1 MRSAPCSINDFVVP
15 TIKFALTHSHFFFP
29 DRQLPRPDIDVMY
42 YIDPPV
48 IECTSCRIKLC
59 RYCLH
64 SVNVTY
70 THHCHDVN
78 ESLHQLFGNAL
89 FFLPFTIC
97 GGVHTVCVFCSSGR
111 FNGGDIFL
119 RGVLQQVLTAFFG
132 FLATNVY
139 PFSGSCDAYLRAH
152 FLGFVLPLRDERAFV
167 IDVEALELL

>member
-1 MRSAPCSINDFVVP
+1 
-15 TIKFALTHSHFFFP
+15 
-29 DRQLPRPDIDVMY
+29 
-42 YIDPPV
+42 
-48 IECTSCRIKLC
+48 
-59 RYCLH
+59 
-64 SVNVTY
+64 
-70 THHCHDVN
+70 
-78 ESLHQLFGNAL
+78 
-89 FFLPFTIC
+89 
-97 GGVHTVCVFCSSGR
+97 VFCSSGR